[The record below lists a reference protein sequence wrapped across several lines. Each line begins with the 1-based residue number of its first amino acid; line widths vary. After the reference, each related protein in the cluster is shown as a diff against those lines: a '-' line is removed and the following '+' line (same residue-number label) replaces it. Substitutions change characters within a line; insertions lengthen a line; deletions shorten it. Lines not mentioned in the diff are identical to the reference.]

1 MKKVIKNLDMSY
13 KVITF
18 VIEKEIRKMTT
29 SRKYE
34 VGCSGSGW
42 GVWDNETGRKIASF
56 TGRSI
61 GRIEAL
67 RYLYYLNGWDWN
79 HSKYVRNEPWL
90 KDFKIWEGYGID
102 MTN

>member
-1 MKKVIKNLDMSY
+1 
-13 KVITF
+13 
-18 VIEKEIRKMTT
+18 MTT
-29 SRKYE
+29 NRKYE